1 MATALLPEER
11 ALTTLHTIALAVAT
25 LASSGTDRRVLLDG
39 SGVCCADLD
48 TPDKLISHAQE
59 LRVFA
64 NALASTRDPA
74 LGLSL
79 GLRMHVSAYGMLGY
93 TMLASRTL
101 RDALTMALGQSALLG
116 TYFKLSLEEDRD
128 EARLVAVGYRYAPEL
143 TVFNSELCLT
153 SLLTVL
159 QDLLGTSIR
168 PLRVCLSY
176 RPPLHAATYEQIL
189 GCPVEFGASRNAL
202 CFDAALLDRT
212 LPLADPVTCHYGLQQ
227 CLKLDAQ
234 LNSRHDVLDQI
245 RQHLAGNLRD
255 ACDLDSVARQL
266 HRSERTLRRHL
277 RQLNTSFQRLLDEVR
292 YDKARQLLVQTDLPI
307 YLIAEQLGYSE
318 TASFR
323 HAFQRWSGQSPSLY
337 RR

>member
-1 MATALLPEER
+1 MATALLPEAR

-25 LASSGTDRRVLLDG
+25 LADSDIDRSRLLDG
-39 SGVCCADLD
+39 SGVACTDLD

-101 RDALTMALGQSALLG
+101 RDALTLALGHPALLG
-116 TYFKLSLEEDRD
+116 TYFKLSLEEQGA
-128 EARLVAVGYRYAPEL
+128 EARLVADGYRYAPEL
-143 TVFNSELCLT
+143 TVFNTELCLS
-153 SLLTVL
+153 SLLTVV
-159 QDLLGTSIR
+159 QDLLGTSIH
-168 PLRVCLSY
+168 PTRVCLAY
-176 RPPLHAATYEQIL
+176 RPPLYAASHAQIL
-189 GCPVEFGASRNAL
+189 GCPVEFGAPRNAL
-202 CFDAALLDRT
+202 CFDAALLERP

-234 LNSRHDVLDQI
+234 LSSRHDMLDQI
-245 RQHLAGNLRD
+245 RQHLANHLRE

-277 RQLNTSFQRLLDEVR
+277 QRLNTSFQRLLDEVR
-292 YDKARQLLVQTDLPI
+292 YDKARQLLAQTDLPI

>member
-25 LASSGTDRRVLLDG
+25 LASSGIPRESLLEG
-39 SGVCCADLD
+39 SGVACADLD

-64 NALASTRDPA
+64 NALTCTQDPA
-74 LGLSL
+74 VGLSL
-79 GLRMHVSAYGMLGY
+79 GLRMHVSAYGILGY

-101 RDALTMALGQSALLG
+101 RDALTLALGHSALLG
-116 TYFKLSLEEDRD
+116 TYFKLSLEEDGT
-128 EARLVAVGYRYAPEL
+128 EARLVAGGYRYAPEL

-153 SLLTVL
+153 SLLTVVK
-159 QDLLGTSIR
+159 DLLGMAIGPT
-168 PLRVCLSY
+168 RVCLSY
-176 RPPLHAATYEQIL
+176 RPPLHATVYEQLL

-202 CFDAALLDRT
+202 CFDAGLLDRP

-245 RQHLAGNLRD
+245 RQHLAGNLRE
-255 ACDLDSVARQL
+255 ARDLDSVARQL

-277 RQLNTSFQRLLDEVR
+277 QRLNTSFQRLLDEVR
-292 YDKARQLLVQTDLPI
+292 YDKARQLLIQTDLPI

-323 HAFQRWSGQSPSLY
+323 HAFQRWSGQPPSLY